1 MVCRHHC
8 WASHVQGLVLSPR
21 RRAQC
26 AVSFAACRQ
35 RCVPVLLEPT
45 RAPSPLSRPAGGKA
59 KPLTK
64 PKAAAKD
71 YSEED
76 KAFLEKKKAEEKAI
90 KEAAAKVCVCVK
102 GSRRASAL
110 IHSRLS
116 TLFFHRPPSPQLGK
130 KK

>member
-1 MVCRHHC
+1 
-8 WASHVQGLVLSPR
+8 LP
-21 RRAQC
+21 
-26 AVSFAACRQ
+26 
-35 RCVPVLLEPT
+35 VPPT
-45 RAPSPLSRPAGGKA
+45 PNAGGKA

-90 KEAAAKVCVCVK
+90 KEAAAKL
-102 GSRRASAL
+102 A
-110 IHSRLS
+110 
-116 TLFFHRPPSPQLGK
+116 GK

>member
-1 MVCRHHC
+1 MCFYEARC
-8 WASHVQGLVLSPR
+8 PAALPLF
-21 RRAQC
+21 QC
-26 AVSFAACRQ
+26 A
-35 RCVPVLLEPT
+35 LPT
-45 RAPSPLSRPAGGKA
+45 SSVARPPTPNAGGKA

-90 KEAAAKVCVCVK
+90 KEAAAKL
-102 GSRRASAL
+102 A
-110 IHSRLS
+110 
-116 TLFFHRPPSPQLGK
+116 GK

>member
-1 MVCRHHC
+1 MASLLLAFVFLRGALPSCAAPFPVCAPH
-8 WASHVQGLVLSPR
+8 LLP
-21 RRAQC
+21 
-26 AVSFAACRQ
+26 
-35 RCVPVLLEPT
+35 VPPT
-45 RAPSPLSRPAGGKA
+45 PNAGGKA

-90 KEAAAKVCVCVK
+90 KEAAAKL
-102 GSRRASAL
+102 A
-110 IHSRLS
+110 
-116 TLFFHRPPSPQLGK
+116 GK

>member
-1 MVCRHHC
+1 M
-8 WASHVQGLVLSPR
+8 ASLLLAFVFLRGAAALPLF
-21 RRAQC
+21 QC
-26 AVSFAACRQ
+26 ALPTSSLP
-35 RCVPVLLEPT
+35 VPPT
-45 RAPSPLSRPAGGKA
+45 PPNAGGKA

-90 KEAAAKVCVCVK
+90 KEAAAKL
-102 GSRRASAL
+102 A
-110 IHSRLS
+110 
-116 TLFFHRPPSPQLGK
+116 GK